1 MARYDDLNT
10 TAIAY
15 TTFISS
21 IVLVIIILLGR
32 ALCYAWMETEDQRK
46 LTNAS
51 YEVSDRMIGEQK
63 ALLSGYSTMQVELPA
78 IEGAD
83 PKAPPQF
90 EERVRIPIEKAK
102 ELLLK
107 DLATAPSV

>member
-32 ALCYAWMETEDQRK
+32 ASCYAWIETEDQRK
-46 LTNAS
+46 LSGAS

-63 ALLSGYSTMQVELPA
+63 ALLNGYSRIKVELPPV
-78 IEGAD
+78 EGAD
-83 PKAPPQF
+83 PATPPQF

-107 DLATAPSV
+107 DFASEPSA

>member
-21 IVLVIIILLGR
+21 ILLVIIILLGR
-32 ALCYAWMETEDQRK
+32 ALCYVWIETEDQRK
-46 LTNAS
+46 LSTAS
-51 YEVSDRMIGEQK
+51 YEVSDRLIGEQK
-63 ALLSGYSTMQVELPA
+63 SMLSGYQTVRVELPPA
-78 IEGAD
+78 EGAD
-83 PKAPPQF
+83 PAAAPQY

-107 DLATAPSV
+107 DLAAEPSA